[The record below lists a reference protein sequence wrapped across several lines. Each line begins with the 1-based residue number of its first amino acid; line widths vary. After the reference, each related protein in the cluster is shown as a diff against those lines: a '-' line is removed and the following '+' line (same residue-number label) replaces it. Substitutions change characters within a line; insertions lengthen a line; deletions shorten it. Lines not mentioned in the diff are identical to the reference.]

1 MLLSQLSRV
10 ALGEVSENLLEL
22 LLDLGLHYLFGLYA
36 GEDIRAGGLD
46 VIQQVSLIL
55 LDLVNCD
62 ILEEVVDNSVDNDY
76 LLLYFQRR
84 VLILLEHL
92 NDTLALCKTILCILI
107 KVGTELCEA
116 LQLSVLGVI
125 QLQGTCD
132 LLHRLYLRVAAYT
145 GYGDTR
151 VYSGTYAGVE
161 QFALEVYLTVGDG
174 NYVGR
179 DIRGNVACLGL
190 DDRQRGQRTSAV
202 VLVKSCRTLEK
213 S

>member
-84 VLILLEHL
+84 VLIRSPFARRSFVSLSRSEP
-92 NDTLALCKTILCILI
+92 NCAKLC
-107 KVGTELCEA
+107 
-116 LQLSVLGVI
+116 SS
-125 QLQGTCD
+125 
-132 LLHRLYLRVAAYT
+132 LYW
-145 GYGDTR
+145 
-151 VYSGTYAGVE
+151 E
-161 QFALEVYLTVGDG
+161 
-174 NYVGR
+174 
-179 DIRGNVACLGL
+179 
-190 DDRQRGQRTSAV
+190 
-202 VLVKSCRTLEK
+202 
-213 S
+213 

>member
-76 LLLYFQRR
+76 FQYM
-84 VLILLEHL
+84 H
-92 NDTLALCKTILCILI
+92 
-107 KVGTELCEA
+107 
-116 LQLSVLGVI
+116 
-125 QLQGTCD
+125 
-132 LLHRLYLRVAAYT
+132 AYH
-145 GYGDTR
+145 
-151 VYSGTYAGVE
+151 
-161 QFALEVYLTVGDG
+161 Q
-174 NYVGR
+174 
-179 DIRGNVACLGL
+179 
-190 DDRQRGQRTSAV
+190 
-202 VLVKSCRTLEK
+202 
-213 S
+213 

>member
-76 LLLYFQRR
+76 LLRLMVFYHKGLTNAIGRAILYKDS
-84 VLILLEHL
+84 VLIIVCSLF
-92 NDTLALCKTILCILI
+92 
-107 KVGTELCEA
+107 G
-116 LQLSVLGVI
+116 
-125 QLQGTCD
+125 
-132 LLHRLYLRVAAYT
+132 
-145 GYGDTR
+145 
-151 VYSGTYAGVE
+151 
-161 QFALEVYLTVGDG
+161 
-174 NYVGR
+174 
-179 DIRGNVACLGL
+179 
-190 DDRQRGQRTSAV
+190 
-202 VLVKSCRTLEK
+202 
-213 S
+213 

>member
-84 VLILLEHL
+84 VLILFARRSFVSLSRSEP
-92 NDTLALCKTILCILI
+92 NCAKLC
-107 KVGTELCEA
+107 
-116 LQLSVLGVI
+116 SS
-125 QLQGTCD
+125 
-132 LLHRLYLRVAAYT
+132 LYW
-145 GYGDTR
+145 
-151 VYSGTYAGVE
+151 E
-161 QFALEVYLTVGDG
+161 
-174 NYVGR
+174 
-179 DIRGNVACLGL
+179 
-190 DDRQRGQRTSAV
+190 
-202 VLVKSCRTLEK
+202 
-213 S
+213 